1 MMRSPEEL
9 FLDAVN
15 AYKAWVATGKD
26 FINHAH
32 LFDVWDDAVTAYG
45 QSVFL
50 ERNRAVHQV
59 LQGLELIK

>member
-1 MMRSPEEL
+1 MRNPEEL
-9 FLDAVN
+9 FLEAIE
-15 AYKAWVATGKD
+15 AYKAWVDCGKD
-26 FINHAH
+26 FLNHPDV
-32 LFDVWDDAVTAYG
+32 FDAWDHAVTAYG